1 MKLISM
7 MSYLVQVRYTHTH
20 KVLYSTGTL
29 KNKWRYDNNKY
40 RRKTE
45 TLDIIIAKTAAALN
59 NVRVLD

>member
-1 MKLISM
+1 M
-7 MSYLVQVRYTHTH
+7 MSYLYRYGTHN

-59 NVRVLD
+59 NVRVLDQAANTVK